1 MFSHYKRAAGDFRP
15 TTNAIS
21 FLRKGPSKTKTEH
34 KLLPKHVFF
43 FYEEFP
49 HPLIIITYSHVHVR
63 SIIILILKTK
73 MAS

>member
-1 MFSHYKRAAGDFRP
+1 MFSHYKRATGDFRP

-21 FLRKGPSKTKTEH
+21 FVRKGPSKTKTEH
-34 KLLPKHVFF
+34 KKLPKYVF